1 MVQLFEVVFRQYL
14 KHNFMNKFIISFT
27 FLFCLNAFGQSKA
40 IDSRLLTR
48 YSSSELKSMQKNQ
61 PNEYRFLLAALDK
74 GVYISDIPTEKEK
87 GIVWDGVLK
96 IDPNGTYTFISL
108 NKEIMDRYQRY
119 KIEGSNKMLT
129 ILPRIVIEN
138 QINK

>member
-1 MVQLFEVVFRQYL
+1 
-14 KHNFMNKFIISFT
+14 
-27 FLFCLNAFGQSKA
+27 LNAFAQNNA

-48 YSSSELKSMQKNQ
+48 YSSSELKSMQKSQ
-61 PNEYRFLLAALDK
+61 PNEYRFLITALDK
-74 GVYISDIPTEKEK
+74 GVYITDIPLEKEK

-129 ILPRIVIEN
+129 ILPRTAIEN